1 MTITN
6 INLTND
12 YYKLRHV
19 YTFFNLK
26 HLIFFIAYYTMKV
39 IKNLSCKMK
48 KNKNYIIEFLYKISD
63 VYIEKLLL
71 Y

>member
-1 MTITN
+1 
-6 INLTND
+6 
-12 YYKLRHV
+12 
-19 YTFFNLK
+19 
-26 HLIFFIAYYTMKV
+26 MKV